1 MKSTHWLQLSLPVH
15 DLTRKKG
22 TSNKKIIDHPDAMAC
37 MGTVKKNC
45 QSCTSDFKSVN
56 KIIANIRFQS
66 EQVGFLLV
74 QVDTCGDFNTSSDL
88 IGHTV
93 HNIKV
98 DFFFL

>member
-1 MKSTHWLQLSLPVH
+1 MPWRAWELL
-15 DLTRKKG
+15 
-22 TSNKKIIDHPDAMAC
+22 
-37 MGTVKKNC
+37 KKNC

-98 DFFFL
+98 DFFFSVERLVHSPFF